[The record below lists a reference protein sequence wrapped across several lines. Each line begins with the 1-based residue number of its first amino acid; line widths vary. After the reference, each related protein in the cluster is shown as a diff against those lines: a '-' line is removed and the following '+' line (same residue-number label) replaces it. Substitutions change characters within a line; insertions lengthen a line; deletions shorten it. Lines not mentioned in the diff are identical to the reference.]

1 MALSARSSITARR
14 RPRGSGVEIEIIRV
28 VTEADA
34 RRLIDGIALAIN
46 MRAALTPIA
55 AGGDGDGEGK

>member
-34 RRLIDGIALAIN
+34 RRLIDGIAFAIG
-46 MRAALTPIA
+46 MRATLTPITA
-55 AGGDGDGEGK
+55 SDDREGK

>member
-34 RRLIDGIALAIN
+34 RRLIDGIAFAIG
-46 MRAALTPIA
+46 MHATLTPVTA
-55 AGGDGDGEGK
+55 RDDGEGK